1 MPTQE
6 NPGGVSPTELGKPY
20 GLTPR
25 QVNEIL
31 VEAELQERRAGQSG
45 WAPTEAG
52 AAFVHE
58 PPSSGAKP
66 ISWLPCVHDFI
77 ADAVSPV
84 IRFIETQCYLSQH
97 ARTPLPELWE
107 AYQQWS
113 QSEGIDRPL
122 SRGIFDQL
130 VAKHGA
136 KCYPCPEGRV
146 AVDLALV
153 DEASE
158 QTRLDAT
165 QQQAALD
172 QIAQFIETQ
181 CRRSATRRTPAEVF
195 YDAYKDWTRTEN
207 NDRAV
212 GCEAFLERLEY
223 YGYPQ
228 ERDARG
234 VRVVVG
240 LQLIGRRPRLKVV

>member
-6 NPGGVSPTELGKPY
+6 NAGGISPTELGKPY

-31 VEAELQERRAGQSG
+31 VDARLQERRSGQSG
-45 WAPTEAG
+45 WTPTDAG
-52 AAFVHE
+52 AAFVFE
-58 PPSSGAKP
+58 QSSSGAKP
-66 ISWLPCVHDFI
+66 ISWLPSVSDVI
-77 ADAVSPV
+77 AEAVRPV
-84 IRFIETQCYLSQH
+84 IQFIETRCYLSQH
-97 ARTPLPELWE
+97 ARTPLPDLWV

-113 QSEGIDRPL
+113 QSEGIERPL
-122 SRGIFDQL
+122 TRSIFDQL

-158 QTRLDAT
+158 QMRLDAT

-181 CRRSATRRTPAEVF
+181 CRRSTTTRTPAEVF
-195 YDAYKDWTRTEN
+195 YDAYKDWTRDEN
-207 NDRAV
+207 NGRAV
-212 GCEAFLERLEY
+212 GYETFFERLEY

-228 ERDARG
+228 ERDPRG
-234 VRVVVG
+234 VQVLVG
-240 LQLIGRRPRLKVV
+240 LQLIGRRPRLKVI